1 MQILF
6 IDESGDH
13 SLSVIDPQYPLF
25 VLGGVIIE
33 KTYAAYELTEQMNTF
48 KQKVF
53 GTTDIILHTAE
64 ISRNKNKFKCLKDP
78 NFRAFFY
85 QELNCM
91 MRQLQYTI
99 VACVIHK
106 DNHLSRYGPAALDPY
121 HLSLNVLLERFC
133 YDIYPPNMGL
143 IIAEKRDE
151 GLDRQLKATWL
162 NLQSVGTR
170 YLKARKLS
178 KSVQDFS
185 LHPKTDNIAGLQLA
199 DLVVSPI
206 GRHILGK
213 PQKEDFQIIRKKFRK
228 NKVGVYEGYGLVVLP
243 KTI

>member
-1 MQILF
+1 MSRTYRLY

-33 KTYAAYELTEQMNTF
+33 KTYADDELTEQMNTF

-121 HLSLNVLLERFC
+121 HLSLNVLLERAVF
-133 YDIYPPNMGL
+133 
-143 IIAEKRDE
+143 
-151 GLDRQLKATWL
+151 T
-162 NLQSVGTR
+162 V
-170 YLKARKLS
+170 
-178 KSVQDFS
+178 
-185 LHPKTDNIAGLQLA
+185 
-199 DLVVSPI
+199 
-206 GRHILGK
+206 
-213 PQKEDFQIIRKKFRK
+213 FR
-228 NKVGVYEGYGLVVLP
+228 
-243 KTI
+243 